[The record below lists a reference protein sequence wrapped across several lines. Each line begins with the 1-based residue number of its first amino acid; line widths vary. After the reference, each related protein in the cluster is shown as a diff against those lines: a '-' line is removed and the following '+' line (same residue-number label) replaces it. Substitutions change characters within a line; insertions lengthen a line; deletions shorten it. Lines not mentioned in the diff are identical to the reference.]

1 MKSLELTKPITT
13 ESLLSE
19 FESRF
24 NMTMDLT
31 KFNEHELQDYANHV
45 RTKIHE
51 ITQNTH
57 FGQELKDNSYQ
68 KSQMMLD
75 IINQAI
81 TERKLGEYGGDTGNS
96 ILDKATAPIKDKLSK
111 GQALSPEERT
121 AASKL
126 MAMKKM
132 PKGTGTM
139 MGVKEVGEEQSEIN
153 EVPGAGLVKRGLR
166 SLGAKA
172 AGAIGMKGTAAGL
185 KGAAQADKKARE
197 LYTQLRRYAGQTG
210 GDVDALT
217 VTDLQSFLQKQGY
230 KTDRTPKGPAGK
242 VLNKQQVD
250 DILMKSVQDTFRFQ
264 APATAKSQEKST
276 MQTDFMK
283 QFKQMAS
290 DPATKK
296 KLMSILQGQTVPA
309 ESVTENPA
317 MALGRVAA
325 KAAGSAAGTTVANRA
340 MNKLGMKEGVEEQS
354 ELILA
359 AKDMMDK
366 VTGYLEDLASMKTEG
381 MLELADRIRDEMGAE
396 KSDAFLQKIQPA
408 IEQAEATLT
417 TTRQELDNGVRILT
431 GEEVASEPMGADDTM
446 DMDTDLDSLDTD
458 MDDTETDEF
467 GASDAEAGGTE
478 PEGREQRESKEV
490 FEASNRLYSK
500 LAGK

>member
-19 FESRF
+19 FETRF

-57 FGQELKDNSYQ
+57 FGQELKDDGYQ
-68 KSQMMLD
+68 KNQMMLD

-81 TERKLGEYGGDTGNS
+81 TERKLGEYGGNMGNS

-111 GQALSPEERT
+111 GQALSPDERT

-139 MGVKEVGEEQSEIN
+139 MGV
-153 EVPGAGLVKRGLR
+153 
-166 SLGAKA
+166 
-172 AGAIGMKGTAAGL
+172 
-185 KGAAQADKKARE
+185 
-197 LYTQLRRYAGQTG
+197 
-210 GDVDALT
+210 
-217 VTDLQSFLQKQGY
+217 
-230 KTDRTPKGPAGK
+230 
-242 VLNKQQVD
+242 
-250 DILMKSVQDTFRFQ
+250 
-264 APATAKSQEKST
+264 
-276 MQTDFMK
+276 
-283 QFKQMAS
+283 
-290 DPATKK
+290 
-296 KLMSILQGQTVPA
+296 
-309 ESVTENPA
+309 
-317 MALGRVAA
+317 
-325 KAAGSAAGTTVANRA
+325 
-340 MNKLGMKEGVEEQS
+340 KEGVEEQS

-381 MLELADRIRDEMGAE
+381 ALELVDRIRDEMGAE
-396 KSDAFLQKIQPA
+396 KADAFLNKIQPA
-408 IEQAEATLT
+408 IEQAEAVLT

-431 GEEVASEPMGADDTM
+431 GEEVASDPMGADDTM
-446 DMDTDLDSLDTD
+446 DMDNTDADLDDSGI
-458 MDDTETDEF
+458 DDLETDEF
-467 GASDAEAGGTE
+467 SASDAEAGGTE

-490 FEASNRLYSK
+490 FETSNRLYSK